1 MTMRLI
7 TLALVLAVALA
18 ACGAPQGQPPAPP
31 APPAPEKPVT
41 VEELVAKHNADVA
54 ASEQSAREL
63 LGKLEAE
70 LAADAKSE
78 AFAAAKGKAIAEAF
92 ASSGVRIAKLT
103 AVDCRTTRCALTF
116 TARASAQVGGLPA
129 SDAIVAWLGR
139 SEPCAFT
146 SQTSMQGDVAM
157 VRVLVHCPHAG
168 QAPAQP
174 APGSSAPTKPGAE
187 KSQ

>member
-7 TLALVLAVALA
+7 TSGLVLAAALG
-18 ACGAPQGQPPAPP
+18 ACRAPQGQPPAPP
-31 APPAPEKPVT
+31 APKEPVT
-41 VEELVAKHNADVA
+41 VEELVAKHDADVA

-78 AFAAAKGKAIAEAF
+78 AFAAKGKAIAEAF
-92 ASSGVRIAKLT
+92 ASSGVRIAELT
-103 AVDCRTTRCALTF
+103 AVDCRTTRCGLTF
-116 TARASAQVGGLPA
+116 TAPAAAQVGGLPA

-146 SQTSMQGDVAM
+146 SQTSTQGDVAT
-157 VRVLVHCPHAG
+157 VRVLVHCPDAG

-174 APGSSAPTKPGAE
+174 APASPAPAKPGEE
-187 KSQ
+187 KRQ

>member
-7 TLALVLAVALA
+7 TLALVLAVALG

-103 AVDCRTTRCALTF
+103 AVDCRTTRCGLTF
-116 TARASAQVGGLPA
+116 TAPASAQVGGLPA

-157 VRVLVHCPHAG
+157 VRVLVHCPEAG